1 MRKTTIKIDLHVHT
15 KASQD
20 SFIDL
25 KDAVE
30 TAKNMELDGL
40 AITDH
45 DTIEDA
51 VIAANTKTD
60 IIIIPGIEVSAK
72 EGHILG
78 IGITEKV
85 PRGLTAKE
93 TVEKIRDL
101 GGISI
106 VPHPFDFLRHGVGE
120 KVVREINPDAI
131 ESINSNS
138 AFFYYAKRLSEKLA
152 EEIQKPQTAG
162 SDAHLLSSIGR
173 AYTVIETKSTDIESI
188 VRSIKMG
195 RTKPVG
201 KPTSIRIK
209 LNHSLRSAL
218 RRIKRGSSNI

>member
-15 KASQD
+15 KASKD

-25 KDAVE
+25 KDAIK
-30 TAKNMELDGL
+30 TAKNIGLDGL

-45 DTIEDA
+45 DTIEAA
-51 VIAANTKTD
+51 VIAANMKTD

-78 IGITEKV
+78 IGITEEI

-93 TVEKIRDL
+93 TVEKIREL

-106 VPHPFDFLRHGVGE
+106 VPHPFDFFRHGIGE
-120 KVVREINPDAI
+120 NVVRKISPDAI

-138 AFFYYAKRLSEKLA
+138 VFFYYAKRLSEKLA

-162 SDAHLLSSIGR
+162 SDAHLLSSIGK
-173 AYTVIETKSTDIESI
+173 AYTAIETTSTDIESI
-188 VRSIKMG
+188 LESIKMG

-201 KPTSIRIK
+201 KPTSIRTKI
-209 LNHSLRSAL
+209 NRHLRFAL
-218 RRIKRGSSNI
+218 RRMKRGPSNI

>member
-15 KASQD
+15 KASED
-20 SFIDL
+20 SFINL
-25 KDAVE
+25 KDAVK
-30 TAKNMELDGL
+30 TAKSIGLDGL

-45 DTIEDA
+45 NTIEDA
-51 VIAANTKTD
+51 VIAAKMKSG

-78 IGITEKV
+78 IGITEEI

-93 TVEKIRDL
+93 TVEKIREL
-101 GGISI
+101 GGTSI
-106 VPHPFDFLRHGVGE
+106 VPHPFDFFRHGVGE

-162 SDAHLLSSIGR
+162 SDAHLLSSIGK
-173 AYTVIETKSTDIESI
+173 AYTVIETSSRDVESI
-188 VRSIKMG
+188 LESIKMG

-201 KPTSIRIK
+201 KPTSIRTKINRRLK
-209 LNHSLRSAL
+209 LVL
-218 RRIKRGSSNI
+218 RRIKKGPTNT